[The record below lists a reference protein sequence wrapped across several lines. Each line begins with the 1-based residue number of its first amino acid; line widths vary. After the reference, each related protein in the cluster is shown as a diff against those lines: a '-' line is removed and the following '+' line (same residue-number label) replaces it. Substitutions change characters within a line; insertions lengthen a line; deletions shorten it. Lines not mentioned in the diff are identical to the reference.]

1 MEEGGKG
8 GRKGRGRKCRHGEE
22 PRADMEKS
30 LHTAALASRSAAAT
44 GNPAVLG
51 SLIRHVKELIIFY
64 SDTHSCMPPG
74 LSQDRPHPD
83 LLDRVD

>member
-1 MEEGGKG
+1 MAGRVEEGS
-8 GRKGRGRKCRHGEE
+8 
-22 PRADMEKS
+22 ADMEKS
-30 LHTAALASRSAAAT
+30 LHTALASRSAAAT